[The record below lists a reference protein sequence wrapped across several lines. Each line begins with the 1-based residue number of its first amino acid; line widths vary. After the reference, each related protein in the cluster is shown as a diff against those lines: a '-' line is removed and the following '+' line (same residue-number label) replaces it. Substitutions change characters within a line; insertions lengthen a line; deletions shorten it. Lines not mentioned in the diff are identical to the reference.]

1 MMQAQNLMT
10 ENLMLDLL
18 DLAQMDSTSLKF
30 NEDIFNL
37 HTVIKESFDVV
48 KY

>member
-1 MMQAQNLMT
+1 MQAQNLMT

-18 DLAQMDSTSLKF
+18 DLAQMESTTLKF
-30 NEDIFNL
+30 NEENFNL
-37 HTVIKESFDVV
+37 HTVINDSFNVV